1 MAWTQSVENFLTLLA
16 SADPAPGGGA
26 SSALAGA
33 LGAAQLQ
40 MVCSL
45 ALASPRFA
53 DDGGAMAALAARLEE
68 QRSFFLD
75 LADADAE
82 AYGKVA
88 EALKMPRTNDDERR
102 ERARTLAGAL
112 SAAADVPLAVM
123 NLARRG
129 LALCGEVA
137 GAGPSSAASDV
148 AVAAALFRAATDGA
162 AATVL
167 ANTHWMADRAE
178 AERLESLVDEGRRAA
193 AEAAGAVTSSVEGL
207 LR

>member
-1 MAWTQSVENFLTLLA
+1 MAWTQSVENFLSLLA

-45 ALASPRFA
+45 ALASPRHT
-53 DDGGAMAALAARLEE
+53 DDGDAMASLAARLEE

-82 AYGKVA
+82 AYGRVA
-88 EALKMPRTNDDERR
+88 EALKMPRTDDGERE
-102 ERARTLAGAL
+102 ERARALAGAL
-112 SAAADVPLAVM
+112 TAAADVPLAVM

-129 LALCGEVA
+129 LTLCSEVA
-137 GAGPSSAASDV
+137 EGGPSSAASDV
-148 AVAAALFRAATDGA
+148 AVAASLFRAAADGA

-167 ANTHWMADRAE
+167 ANTHWMADRTE
-178 AERLESLVDEGRRAA
+178 AERLNALVDEGRSAA
-193 AEAAGAVTSSVEGL
+193 AEEAAAVTSTVEGA